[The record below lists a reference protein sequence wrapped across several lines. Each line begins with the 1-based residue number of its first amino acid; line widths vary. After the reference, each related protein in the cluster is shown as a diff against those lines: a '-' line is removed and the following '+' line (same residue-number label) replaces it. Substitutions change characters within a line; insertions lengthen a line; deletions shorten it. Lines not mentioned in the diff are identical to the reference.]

1 MYTAE
6 FTYHKASS
14 VSEALGLMAAN
25 PDAKLLAGGHS
36 LIPTMKLRLAAPSA
50 LIDVSKIADL
60 HGIRLEGDT
69 IIIGA
74 MTTHR
79 EIEFSSLLKEHCA
92 ILPSQARMIGD
103 PMVRNKGTIGGAI
116 AHADPA
122 ADYPA
127 AMLAL
132 NAKLKIAGP
141 NGSRVVGA
149 DEFFQGMFT
158 TAVGADE
165 MLTEIHVPAN
175 SKGSAYSK
183 FPHPASRYALAGVAV
198 VVHSDGTVRAAYTGA
213 GDCAARITKLETEGA
228 NSSCQNLVNPG
239 DLMGD
244 HFASAEYRAH
254 LINVMARE
262 ALGNARGDELERIEG
277 IGPKMA
283 NALRAAGIRSFAA
296 LAKSSEESL
305 QAALNAAQMPAAP
318 SIGSWAQQANL
329 LANGDEAGF
338 KVLTDRLTA
347 GRE

>member
-6 FTYHKASS
+6 FTYHKVSS
-14 VSEALGLMAAN
+14 VSEALGLLAAN

-60 HGIRLEGDT
+60 HGIRVEGDT

-79 EIEFSSLLKEHCA
+79 EIEFSSVLKEHCA

-132 NAKLKIAGP
+132 NAKLKIQGAS
-141 NGSRVVGA
+141 GSRVVSA

-158 TAVGADE
+158 TAVGENE

-175 SKGSAYSK
+175 TKGSAYSK

-198 VVHSDGTVRAAYTGA
+198 AVHADGTVRAAYTGA
-213 GDCAARITKLETEGA
+213 GDCAARISKLESEGA
-228 NSSCQNLVNPG
+228 NSACQNLVNPG

-283 NALRAAGIRSFAA
+283 NALRAAGIRSFGA
-296 LAKSSEESL
+296 LAKSSEETL
-305 QAALNAAQMPAAP
+305 QAALSAAQMPAAP

>member
-6 FTYHKASS
+6 FTYHKVSS

-60 HGIRLEGDT
+60 HGIRVEGDT

-132 NAKLKIAGP
+132 NAKLKIQGAS
-141 NGSRVVGA
+141 GSRVVSA

-158 TAVGADE
+158 TAVGENE

-175 SKGSAYSK
+175 TKGSAYSK

-198 VVHSDGTVRAAYTGA
+198 AVHADGSVRAAYTGA
-213 GDCAARITKLETEGA
+213 GDCAARITKLEGEGA

-239 DLMGD
+239 ELMGD

-283 NALRAAGIRSFAA
+283 NALRAAGIRSFGA
-296 LAKSSEESL
+296 LAKSSEASL
-305 QAALNAAQMPAAP
+305 QAALSAAEMPAAP
-318 SIGSWAQQANL
+318 SLGSWAQQANL

-338 KVLTDRLTA
+338 KILTDRLTA